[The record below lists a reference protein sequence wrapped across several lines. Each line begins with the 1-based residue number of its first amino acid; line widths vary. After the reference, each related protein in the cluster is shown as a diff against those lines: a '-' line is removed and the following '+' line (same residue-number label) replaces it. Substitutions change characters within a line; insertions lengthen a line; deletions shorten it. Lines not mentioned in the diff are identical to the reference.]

1 MDKNGRET
9 GTLYIV
15 ATPIGNLGDLTMR
28 ACDVLKKVDFI
39 AAEDTRV
46 TSKLLNYLEIKK
58 PIVSYYEH
66 NLKQKGEY
74 ILSRIIA
81 GESCAL
87 CSDAGT
93 PAISD
98 PGEIIVRDAHEA
110 GIKVEPIPGAC
121 AAIAA
126 LCTSGQ
132 ITGTFVFEGF
142 LPTNKR
148 QKKQRIEELKH
159 QAKTSII
166 YEAPHKLLTTL
177 TDLCEAMDTQRS
189 VTVCREITKL
199 HEEIFITTL
208 GDAKKLY
215 TEKAPRGEFVLVLS
229 GATKGDSESAVD
241 GDENAP
247 KYTLQEA
254 SAIAAKYMEDGDS
267 ASMAAKKAAKMTG
280 LAKSE
285 IYKQCGTQ
293 KISEE
298 NGE

>member
-1 MDKNGRET
+1 MENKQKGS
-9 GTLYIV
+9 GVLYIV
-15 ATPIGNLGDLTMR
+15 ATPIGNLKDLTLR
-28 ACDVLKKVDFI
+28 ACDVLKNVDFV

-66 NLKQKGEY
+66 NLKQKGDY
-74 ILSRIIA
+74 ILNRIKM

-98 PGEIIVRDAHEA
+98 PGEIIVKDAHEM

-148 QKKQRIEELKH
+148 QKKQRIEELAT
-159 QAKTSII
+159 QEKTAII

-177 TDLCEAMDTQRS
+177 TDLCAVLEEERS
-189 VTVCREITKL
+189 VTICREITKL

-208 GDAKKLY
+208 GGAKKLY
-215 TEKAPRGEFVLVLS
+215 SEKAPRGEFVLILA
-229 GATKGDSESAVD
+229 GAERTQGEAQQFTLEMAV
-241 GDENAP
+241 
-247 KYTLQEA
+247 Q
-254 SAIAAKYMEDGDS
+254 IAKEYMENGDS
-267 ASMAAKKAAKMTG
+267 ASMAAKKAAQQTG
-280 LAKSE
+280 FAKSE
-285 IYKQCGTQ
+285 IYKQCGQ
-293 KISEE
+293 
-298 NGE
+298 